1 MRAVPQ
7 PEPPPPPPT
16 PDWVFRAQS
25 CFEWKAIH
33 SERWRQ
39 IDHTAATM
47 GPQKAALSA
56 GVSHFDIEAGG
67 RQSEPLAK
75 AAANLRKTLAQ
86 SRSPARQQQRRPQQ
100 QQPPPQQQQQPPRQP
115 QQPQQQRQRRRRH
128 RGRRVDEVITP
139 PRVRPGLRPVSPG
152 LGGNA
157 TRARQAGSARRI

>member
-25 CFEWKAIH
+25 CFEWKALH

-75 AAANLRKTLAQ
+75 AAANLRKTLRQ
-86 SRSPARQQQRRPQQ
+86 SRSPARQQQRRLQQQ
-100 QQPPPQQQQQPPRQP
+100 QQPPPQ
-115 QQPQQQRQRRRRH
+115 QQPQQQRQRRRQRH

-157 TRARQAGSARRI
+157 TRARQAGSAAPTPTARRI